1 VHLRPEVV
9 GTYAPHSM
17 LCEAE
22 VVELATLQPVE
33 RLTQHLPGH
42 LDALC
47 EGGRSVFIR
56 VAESQGELA
65 VLAADDG

>member
-1 VHLRPEVV
+1 
-9 GTYAPHSM
+9 M